1 MFALEH
7 VSKNLIYF
15 HAFII
20 YFVEM
25 RQRGRFAGFSIYISN
40 NGGIN
45 DGDLCYKNGPVLPFL
60 SISVECF
67 GFGRYVIYYNERFP
81 GEDYPEGFEQ
91 SNVHTELC
99 EVSVQGKST
108 IL

>member
-1 MFALEH
+1 
-7 VSKNLIYF
+7 
-15 HAFII
+15 
-20 YFVEM
+20 M

-81 GEDYPEGFEQ
+81 GEVYPKGFEQ

>member
-1 MFALEH
+1 
-7 VSKNLIYF
+7 
-15 HAFII
+15 
-20 YFVEM
+20 M

-40 NGGIN
+40 NSGID
-45 DGDLCYKNGPVLPFL
+45 DGDLCYKSGSVLPFL

-81 GEDYPEGFEQ
+81 GEVYPEGFEQ

>member
-1 MFALEH
+1 
-7 VSKNLIYF
+7 
-15 HAFII
+15 
-20 YFVEM
+20 M

-40 NGGIN
+40 NGEIN

-81 GEDYPEGFEQ
+81 GEVYPEGFEQ